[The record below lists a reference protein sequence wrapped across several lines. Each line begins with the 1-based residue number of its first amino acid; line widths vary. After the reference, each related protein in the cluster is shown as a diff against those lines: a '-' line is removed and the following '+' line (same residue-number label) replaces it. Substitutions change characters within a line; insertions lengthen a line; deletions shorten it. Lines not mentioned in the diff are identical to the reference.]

1 MGMGSGVA
9 RRARGVWGAVKET
22 FAEFWQDEPFEMAGA
37 LSFYTLLSL
46 SPLLLVVVGVA
57 GLVFGQEAVQ
67 ARLLAEMQ
75 ALVGDE
81 GAEAIRTIVLNTRL
95 TERGLASTIVGV
107 VTLVI
112 GATTVFVQLQS
123 SLNKIWDVKAEPSRI
138 KGAVMA
144 FVRQR
149 LLSLA
154 MVLAIGFLL
163 MVSLVLNAAMS
174 ALDAW
179 VSHALPARV
188 TLWKALN
195 SAASFALVTLL
206 IGMMF
211 KFLPD
216 RRVPWRNV
224 WFGAVVT
231 GLLLAVGKYLIGLY
245 LGHATFASAFGAAAS
260 VVVLMVWVYYASLI
274 LFLGAEVTSVY
285 CRRVDGA
292 APPPSR
298 HAVEQPRSPSP
309 SPGLAATGRG
319 RA

>member
-1 MGMGSGVA
+1 MGMGTGLA
-9 RRARGVWGAVKET
+9 HRARSIWGGVKET
-22 FAEFWQDEPFEMAGA
+22 FSEFYEDNPFQMAGA

-67 ARLLAEMQ
+67 TRLVTEMQ
-75 ALVGDE
+75 ALVGEE
-81 GAEAIRTIVLNTRL
+81 GAEAIRTVVLNSRL
-95 TERGLASTIVGV
+95 TERGWVSTIVGL
-107 VTLVI
+107 VTLLV

-123 SLNKIWDVKAEPSRI
+123 SLNQIWDVKASSERV
-138 KGAVMA
+138 KGAVLA

-174 ALDAW
+174 AVDEYLA
-179 VSHALPARV
+179 HAVPARA
-188 TLWKALN
+188 TLWQVLN
-195 SAASFALVTLL
+195 TAVSFALVTLL

-216 RRVPWRNV
+216 RRVPWRDV
-224 WFGAVVT
+224 WFGALVT
-231 GLLLAVGKYLIGLY
+231 GLLLALGKYLIGLY
-245 LGHATFASAFGAAAS
+245 LGHASFASAFGAAAS

-274 LFLGAEVTSVY
+274 LFFGAEVTQVY
-285 CRRVDGA
+285 CRRVHGLL
-292 APPPSR
+292 PPASR
-298 HAVEQPRSPSP
+298 HAVEQPR
-309 SPGLAATGRG
+309 
-319 RA
+319 